1 MSSLITF
8 EHSSSPIAAAS
19 SPCRRR
25 RTQCLPGLA
34 LLSLLAVIP
43 ACGSGDSSTVAPVA
57 EKTDLPSAESE
68 PRVAAAAEQG
78 AAPAAASSSTPPR
91 PVATGA
97 GNAAGA
103 AGAIAADAS
112 GASGLDAG
120 VAAPVAPLRTVD
132 GAEFDLAAT
141 YADGPVVLVF
151 YRGGW
156 CPYCTKHLRELGAM
170 EASLRERGFTILA
183 VSPDRPEKLQA
194 TRDEHAVGFTLLSDQ
209 DLALARAFGLAF
221 RVDDETVRRYEG
233 FGIDLQAASG
243 RDHQS
248 LPVPAVYLIDRDGI
262 IRFAHSDPDYRA
274 RLDEAALRAAAEQLA
289 SSAAGDGSSG
299 AASPVEKDPS

>member
-1 MSSLITF
+1 MFSLITF
-8 EHSSSPIAAAS
+8 EHSSSPITTPSA
-19 SPCRRR
+19 PRGRL
-25 RTQCLPGLA
+25 RTSCLPGLA
-34 LLSLLAVIP
+34 LLALFAVIP
-43 ACGSGDSSTVAPVA
+43 ACGPGDAPKVAPVA
-57 EKTDLPSAESE
+57 GKTDVSPAERE
-68 PRVAAAAEQG
+68 PRVAMSAEQVE
-78 AAPAAASSSTPPR
+78 APAAASSSTPPR
-91 PVATGA
+91 PGATGP
-97 GNAAGA
+97 GGV
-103 AGAIAADAS
+103 IAADA
-112 GASGLDAG
+112 ASVASLGIG

-132 GAEFDLAAT
+132 GSEFDLAAA

-194 TRDEHAVGFTLLSDQ
+194 TRDEHAVGITLLSDQ

-248 LPVPAVYLIDRDGI
+248 LPVPAVYLIDGDGI
-262 IRFAHSDPDYRA
+262 IRFAHSDPDYRT
-274 RLDEAALRAAAEQLA
+274 RLDEAALRAAADELVP
-289 SSAAGDGSSG
+289 SSAGDGSPGSSG
-299 AASPVEKDPS
+299 G